1 MTISSQSARDL
12 TANITALSDK
22 SVALM
27 HQRSMSDEAV
37 TTFQNILQKVQEI
50 HDPRAALRSLSAE
63 ELDVVRQAHSLA
75 ESINISVLSDEGAA
89 NLLNAPGHT
98 KDLNNDGLTTI
109 GEGNMLTFPPDNA
122 PASFKAAWE
131 EASDG
136 LSTMDIPTHM
146 IFAVGLANIGRE
158 PGDPNWVNPYASPDY
173 DYGAAVSEIIES
185 VEYQYNHNMM
195 SFEQYQKNMSFYNT
209 LTEALA

>member
-1 MTISSQSARDL
+1 MTTSSQLSRDL
-12 TANITALSDK
+12 TANVAALSDK

-27 HQRSMSDEAV
+27 HQRKMSDDDVE
-37 TTFQNILQKVQEI
+37 TFQNILQKVQQT
-50 HDPRAALRSLSAE
+50 HDPKAALRSLSAD
-63 ELDVVRQAHSLA
+63 ELDVVRQAHGLA
-75 ESINISVLSDEGAA
+75 EPIKISVLSDEGAA
-89 NLLNAPGHT
+89 NLLNAPGYTH
-98 KDLNNDGLTTI
+98 DLNNDGLTTI
-109 GEGNMLTFPPDNA
+109 GEGNMFTFPPENA

-136 LSTMDIPTHM
+136 LSIMDIPTHM

-173 DYGAAVSEIIES
+173 DYGNAVSEIMDS

-195 SFEQYQKNMSFYNT
+195 SFEQYQKNMSFYNK
-209 LTEALA
+209 LTTAMD

>member
-27 HQRSMSDEAV
+27 HQRNMSDEAV

-50 HDPRAALRSLSAE
+50 HDPKAALRSLSAE

-98 KDLNNDGLTTI
+98 HDLNNDGLTTI
-109 GEGNMLTFPPDNA
+109 GEGHMFTFPPENA
-122 PASFKAAWE
+122 PASFKAAWGK
-131 EASDG
+131 ASEG
-136 LSTMDIPTHM
+136 RSIMDIPTHM

-158 PGDPNWVNPYASPDY
+158 PGDPNWVNPYASADY
-173 DYGAAVSEIIES
+173 DYGTAVSDIMES

-195 SFEQYQKNMSFYNT
+195 SFEQYQKNMSFYNK
-209 LTEALA
+209 LTDAMG

>member
-1 MTISSQSARDL
+1 MTISNPAARDL
-12 TANITALSDK
+12 TANIAVLSDK

-27 HQRSMSDEAV
+27 HQRKMSDKDVE
-37 TTFQNILQKVQEI
+37 TFQNILQKVQQTS
-50 HDPRAALRSLSAE
+50 DPKTALRSLSAD

-75 ESINISVLSDEGAA
+75 EPINISVLSDEGAA
-89 NLLNAPGHT
+89 NLLTAPGHT
-98 KDLNNDGLTTI
+98 RDLNNDGLTTI
-109 GEGNMLTFPPDNA
+109 GEGNMFTFPPDNA

-136 LSTMDIPTHM
+136 LSIMDIPTHM

-158 PGDPNWVNPYASPDY
+158 PGDPNWVNPYASADY

-185 VEYQYNHNMM
+185 VEYQYNHSMI
-195 SFEQYQKNMSFYNT
+195 SFEQYQKNMSFYNK
-209 LTEALA
+209 LTDAMA